1 MTNKLKSKPH
11 IVLREEFDDWAILF
25 DPDTGKT
32 CGISPTG
39 AFIWKQLNGSRTK
52 DDILQIMFT
61 SYGDNLP
68 KEATNDYD
76 EFIKQLL
83 DNNLVTI

>member
-52 DDILQIMFT
+52 NDILQTMLT

-68 KEATNDYD
+68 KEAADDYD

-83 DNNLVTI
+83 DNNLVII